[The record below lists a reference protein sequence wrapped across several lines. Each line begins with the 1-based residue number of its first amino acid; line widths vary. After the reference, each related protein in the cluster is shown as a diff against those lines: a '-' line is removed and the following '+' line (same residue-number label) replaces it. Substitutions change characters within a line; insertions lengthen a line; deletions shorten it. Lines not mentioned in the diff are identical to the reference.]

1 MLLHRYCRR
10 LKFKS
15 LIKSCNILLG
25 SLLAKCPTLCVKSLC
40 MSCRRCN
47 AKSFEYYL
55 VENADV
61 YSECIF
67 VSLWSDGFDFDSKP
81 LKVHPNETNNQVNVL
96 FLWFAA
102 IMTSLTLKPDSVS
115 CWLHCLPVS
124 LLCPDHSQ
132 TGCSSRHLQ
141 LPLSAVLVHSLNI

>member
-1 MLLHRYCRR
+1 MLLHQCCHW
-10 LKFKS
+10 FKS

-25 SLLAKCPTLCVKSLC
+25 SLLTKCQTLCVKSFC
-40 MSCRRCN
+40 MLCRRCN
-47 AKSFEYYL
+47 AESFEYYV
-55 VENADV
+55 VENTDI
-61 YSECIF
+61 SECIF
-67 VSLWSDGFDFDSKP
+67 VSLWSDGFDFDSRP
-81 LKVHPNETNNQVNVL
+81 LKVRPNETNNQVNVL